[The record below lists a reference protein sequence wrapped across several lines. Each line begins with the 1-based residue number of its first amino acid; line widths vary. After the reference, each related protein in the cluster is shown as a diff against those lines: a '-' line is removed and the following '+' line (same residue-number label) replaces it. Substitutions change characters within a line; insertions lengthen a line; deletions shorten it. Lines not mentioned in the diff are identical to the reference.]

1 MGAAEVDVMEFLII
15 VTIGVVIVTV
25 AFLFPERD
33 APRPARREPET
44 DPAPAA
50 DPGPAKPSTLEG
62 ALVVQLMSGEITG
75 GQYRAAIARIA
86 ERDSERNPWAV
97 PGNDLL

>member
-1 MGAAEVDVMEFLII
+1 MEFLII

-33 APRPARREPET
+33 APRPASAEPET
-44 DPAPAA
+44 GPEPTGSG
-50 DPGPAKPSTLEG
+50 PGAPSTLEG

-75 GQYRAAIARIA
+75 GQYRVAIARIA
-86 ERDSERNPWAV
+86 ERDEERNPWAV